1 MEFWYQMY
9 GEHLGSLNVYQK
21 IDDSETALWRETEP
35 RGPQWNPARVQL
47 SGTAQFIVSR
57 PYSECE
63 DKSVSFL
70 EYEKKSPKTLSNEVF
85 IGGIVHNGI

>member
-21 IDDSETALWRETEP
+21 IDGSETALWRETEP
-35 RGPQWNPARVQL
+35 RGPQWNPARIQL
-47 SGTAQFIVSR
+47 SGTAQFLVSR

-70 EYEKKSPKTLSNEVF
+70 ESAKIPKTLSNEVL
-85 IGGIVHNGI
+85 